1 MRKIIHLI
9 LIFLLLV
16 PCSVLQAS
24 HQPEFST
31 AGFFELPNSGREVF
45 SMNPAWRFYKGS
57 VAGAEAISFDDT
69 EWAVVSLPN
78 GIEYLPTEASGCINY
93 QGEVWYRKHFTPAD
107 ALKGKKLFLHFEAIM
122 GKSKVFVNGRL
133 IKEHFGG
140 YLPVVVDVTDA
151 LKWGEDNVI
160 AVWADNSDDPSYPPG
175 KAQDILD
182 FTYFG
187 GIYRDCWLVAHN
199 PVFITDPN
207 FEDEVAGG
215 GLFVAYDKV
224 SDASAEVLLKAHLRN
239 DSRKTFTGVVEYELQ
254 QPDGTQVAF
263 LNDKIQV
270 RPGKAVTSKDK
281 ITVKNPLLWS
291 PETPTL
297 YNLIVRIRDHEG
309 KVVDGYRRRIG
320 IRSVEFKGKDG
331 FWLNG
336 KPYEEPLIG
345 ANRHQ
350 DFAVVGN
357 AVPNSIHWRDA
368 KKLRDAGMKV
378 IRNAH
383 CPQDP
388 AFMDACDELG
398 LFVIVNTPGWQFWND
413 APEFAQRVYSDIRN
427 LVRRDRNHA
436 CVWLWE
442 PILNETWYPDDFAKK
457 TRELVD
463 QEYPYP
469 YCYSGFDGKAWGDPN
484 ADPKITYFTREWGDN
499 VDDWSS
505 HNSPSR
511 VARNWGEQPM
521 LIQARHYANPTYT
534 YTCYD
539 ALYRTPRQHVGGCLW
554 HSFDHQRGYHP
565 DPFYGGLMDVFRQ
578 PKYSYYMFKAQ
589 RSPEKQER
597 LFETGP
603 MVYIAHEMTPFSSKD
618 VTVYSN
624 CEEVRLTFMRDGK
637 VSTYSKPLTE
647 AGMPSPVI
655 TFPDVYDFQM
665 DKAMSRKKKQEDVL
679 LLAEGL
685 IDGKVVATHEVHP
698 ARRPEKLLLWTDN
711 EGVNLK
717 ADGSDFVTVVA
728 AVADKNGNI
737 KRLNNYYVKFHVEGE
752 GRLLGDASI
761 LANPAPVKW
770 GTAPVLIQSTLK
782 PGKIK
787 VIASVLFEG
796 SQMPTS
802 AVLELE
808 SVLTEHPLLYS
819 EKEAVLISIASATGL
834 GGTTV
839 KSAAE
844 LEQERLQKEQN
855 MQKLKEVEQQQEDFG
870 EKK

>member
-9 LIFLLLV
+9 LIVLLLV
-16 PCSVLQAS
+16 PCSALQAS

-175 KAQDILD
+175 KAQDVLD

-297 YNLIVRIRDHEG
+297 YNLIVRIRNHEG

-336 KPYEEPLIG
+336 RPYKEPLIG
-345 ANRHQ
+345 ANRH
-350 DFAVVGN
+350 
-357 AVPNSIHWRDA
+357 
-368 KKLRDAGMKV
+368 
-378 IRNAH
+378 
-383 CPQDP
+383 
-388 AFMDACDELG
+388 
-398 LFVIVNTPGWQFWND
+398 
-413 APEFAQRVYSDIRN
+413 
-427 LVRRDRNHA
+427 
-436 CVWLWE
+436 
-442 PILNETWYPDDFAKK
+442 
-457 TRELVD
+457 
-463 QEYPYP
+463 
-469 YCYSGFDGKAWGDPN
+469 
-484 ADPKITYFTREWGDN
+484 
-499 VDDWSS
+499 
-505 HNSPSR
+505 
-511 VARNWGEQPM
+511 
-521 LIQARHYANPTYT
+521 
-534 YTCYD
+534 
-539 ALYRTPRQHVGGCLW
+539 
-554 HSFDHQRGYHP
+554 
-565 DPFYGGLMDVFRQ
+565 
-578 PKYSYYMFKAQ
+578 
-589 RSPEKQER
+589 
-597 LFETGP
+597 
-603 MVYIAHEMTPFSSKD
+603 
-618 VTVYSN
+618 
-624 CEEVRLTFMRDGK
+624 
-637 VSTYSKPLTE
+637 
-647 AGMPSPVI
+647 
-655 TFPDVYDFQM
+655 
-665 DKAMSRKKKQEDVL
+665 
-679 LLAEGL
+679 
-685 IDGKVVATHEVHP
+685 
-698 ARRPEKLLLWTDN
+698 
-711 EGVNLK
+711 
-717 ADGSDFVTVVA
+717 
-728 AVADKNGNI
+728 
-737 KRLNNYYVKFHVEGE
+737 
-752 GRLLGDASI
+752 
-761 LANPAPVKW
+761 
-770 GTAPVLIQSTLK
+770 
-782 PGKIK
+782 
-787 VIASVLFEG
+787 
-796 SQMPTS
+796 
-802 AVLELE
+802 
-808 SVLTEHPLLYS
+808 
-819 EKEAVLISIASATGL
+819 
-834 GGTTV
+834 
-839 KSAAE
+839 
-844 LEQERLQKEQN
+844 
-855 MQKLKEVEQQQEDFG
+855 
-870 EKK
+870 